1 MNSEENEWTPI
12 IWIVCSLASS
22 VKWSSTVLN
31 NYTCITDYIKL
42 TVSSSSTSFAMKYH
56 QAAFV
61 TYFT

>member
-1 MNSEENEWTPI
+1 MNSEENGWTPV
-12 IWIVCSLASS
+12 IWIVCSLAGSE
-22 VKWSSTVLN
+22 KWSSTVLN
-31 NYTCITDYIKL
+31 NYTSYIVYIEL